1 MKIKN
6 KNKIEFICPICK
18 TREKIPTDVVRIMDE
33 SDCEFAD
40 RAIPPRFECN
50 NCEGKMVPILYIG
63 VSGHIYTYTDYMKQN
78 NL

>member
-18 TREKIPTDVVRIMDE
+18 SREKIPTDIVRMLDE
-33 SDCEFAD
+33 SDGEFVD
-40 RAIPPRFECN
+40 RSIPPMFECK

-63 VSGHIYTYTDYMKQN
+63 VRGQVYTYTEYMKRN
-78 NL
+78 N

>member
-18 TREKIPTDVVRIMDE
+18 TREKIPTDIVEMLDE
-33 SDCEFAD
+33 SDGEFSD
-40 RAIPPRFECN
+40 RTIPPRFECN
-50 NCEGKMVPILYIG
+50 NCEGKMVPIFYIG